1 MKVVINAKTGKATE
15 EEYTPPKKTKAQE
28 KQDRIN
34 GILIELE
41 ELDQKIKRI
50 DEDIIEAMH
59 KEFGF
64 MPYETTAEII
74 NHKEDLRDELKAL
87 KKTQ

>member
-1 MKVVINAKTGKATE
+1 MKVIINAKTNEIHE

-34 GILIELE
+34 EILE
-41 ELDQKIKRI
+41 ELEIIDNKINRVN
-50 DEDIIEAMH
+50 EDIIEGMH
-59 KEFGF
+59 KEFGY

-87 KKTQ
+87 KKT